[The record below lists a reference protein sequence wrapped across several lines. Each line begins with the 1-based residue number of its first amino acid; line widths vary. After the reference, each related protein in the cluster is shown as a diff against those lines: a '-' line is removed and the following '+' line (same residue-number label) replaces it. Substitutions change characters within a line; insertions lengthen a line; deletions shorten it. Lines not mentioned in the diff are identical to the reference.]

1 MHSISG
7 AALPGSEMTEPQR
20 ISVVLD
26 PALVL
31 ERLILKR
38 WSGIQRARGQAWLR
52 SLLVQG
58 FLTEGQWLRNEVG
71 AAAMLSALPT
81 TAFARWLGR
90 PKRAPKRAPE
100 PVPARPPQTDSGA
113 EQGIKPFAHL
123 RKVIG

>member
-1 MHSISG
+1 
-7 AALPGSEMTEPQR
+7 MTQPQR

-38 WSGIQRARGQAWLR
+38 WSGLQRTRGQAWLR

-71 AAAMLSALPT
+71 AAATWSAPPP
-81 TAFARWLGR
+81 TAFAHWLGA
-90 PKRAPKRAPE
+90 PKRTSQRAPE
-100 PVPARPPQTDSGA
+100 PLPARPPQADSGA
-113 EQGIKPFAHL
+113 RQGAGTKPFAHL

>member
-1 MHSISG
+1 
-7 AALPGSEMTEPQR
+7 MTEPQR

-38 WSGIQRARGQAWLR
+38 WSRIQRARGQAWLR

-71 AAAMLSALPT
+71 AAAMLSALPP
-81 TAFARWLGR
+81 TAFARWLGG
-90 PKRAPKRAPE
+90 PKRAPQRAPQRA
-100 PVPARPPQTDSGA
+100 PDPLPARPPQTDCSA
-113 EQGIKPFAHL
+113 EQGSNTKPFTHL